1 MKGVYGKPY
10 VCLDEWCD
18 IPTLKQLIPDIN
30 YGIGRAHQSIRINF
44 GVENHTD
51 PNRDDFGGALQTFRR
66 LEKDPRILKYG
77 TELEVSDPV
86 GFQYWLMH
94 QYPVYEALSYIVIR
108 EFDENINLGYT
119 PLDNESQRLR
129 PLRWTPES
137 QHFESLKGWLMRL
150 PYETLGPVILLLKL
164 SGAPTIRHR
173 DVFLQDDP
181 YPHQEQFIWF
191 DPTHSRH
198 LYVEADDGGAIPLEP
213 GTAFYWNHHD
223 WHGGRER
230 THHVSWALRTEGVFS
245 QQLID
250 NLSR

>member
-30 YGIGRAHQSIRINF
+30 YGIGRARQSIRINF

-51 PNRDDFGGALQTFRR
+51 PTRDDFGGALQTFRR

-77 TELEVSDPV
+77 TELEVNDPV

-94 QYPVYEALSYIVIR
+94 QYPVYEALSYIALR
-108 EFDENINLGYT
+108 EFDEDINLGYT
-119 PLDNESQRLR
+119 PLDSQSMRTR

-137 QHFESLKGWLMRL
+137 CHFESLKQWLIKL

-191 DPTHSRH
+191 DPTESRH
-198 LYVEADDGGAIPLEP
+198 LYVEADDGSPINMTP

-230 THHVSWALRTEGVFS
+230 THHVSWALRTEGVFN
-245 QQLID
+245 QELLAHIKK
-250 NLSR
+250 

>member
-77 TELEVSDPV
+77 TELEVNDPV

-108 EFDENINLGYT
+108 EFDEDINLGYT
-119 PLDNESQRLR
+119 PLDHASQRQR

-137 QHFESLKGWLMRL
+137 CHFESLKGWLMQL

-164 SGAPTIRHR
+164 SGSPTIRHR

-191 DPTHSRH
+191 DPTQSRQ
-198 LYVEADDGGAIPLEP
+198 LFVEADDGGEIPLEP

-245 QQLID
+245 QQLIKD
-250 NLSR
+250 LSR